1 MVGGTGISLS
11 LFQALFHRCGDL
23 LGIAWASC
31 VCLWQGRATVAVVSC
46 CPPGPV
52 PTEGKDRALG
62 SSHVWTGAAKAV
74 MGRR

>member
-1 MVGGTGISLS
+1 MAGTGT
-11 LFQALFHRCGDL
+11 G
-23 LGIAWASC
+23 G
-31 VCLWQGRATVAVVSC
+31 GTVAVVSC

-62 SSHVWTGAAKAV
+62 LSHVWTGAAKAV